1 MNMKTFDFVVTV
13 ASDNLDIEVIED
25 TLRASLVDSLPEN
38 VPSLVKFSGVKE
50 YSEQGWKV
58 ARNRKF
64 GISVEQAGDGVS
76 KAKAKSEIADATA

>member
-1 MNMKTFDFVVTV
+1 MKTFDFVVTV
-13 ASDNLDIEVIED
+13 AGDNLDTEVIED

-64 GISVEQAGDGVS
+64 GISVEQAGDGVQKKPT
-76 KAKAKSEIADATA
+76 KATVESGV